1 MGGRERTPLNRQ
13 CCTGVG
19 VGTGISVS
27 VGLIFASAYLAPIG
41 LTREGEFSL
50 ALSRCFGLMGPEPDG
65 LFHPDLLSAIYLHV
79 IRLPGDE
86 PSLGM

>member
-50 ALSRCFGLMGPEPDG
+50 ALSRCFGLMGHD
-65 LFHPDLLSAIYLHV
+65 DA
-79 IRLPGDE
+79 RNTQ
-86 PSLGM
+86 SLTGSFTPIFSPRFICM